1 MAAMTMPYKVRDAK
15 ELADIKPGDLIT
27 STLVVVSND
36 AYLKDV
42 KKVGEAP
49 LASALCV
56 LCTSAS
62 SGFELLKPG
71 EPVPDVPFLD
81 QEGRKT
87 SLASLKGQTVVLTFI
102 YTQCPMPTFCPLM
115 DRHFVTIQERLKAD
129 PALARVH
136 LATVSFDPVTDTPP
150 VLKKHAEQLGA
161 DTSRWTFFTGDRD
174 DVDRFAS
181 RFGVTIARDVKDP
194 LNITHNLRTAII
206 DRRRQ
211 AGEGL
216 HRQRMDAR
224 SDPRGSEVV
233 RTFRSASMTSA
244 SSGSASLSP
253 RERRLIARLRTPL
266 AVQRYLNPCPT
277 TRSRR
282 PRARRCGA
290 FAASCAAARRTASRR
305 RCSRRWC
312 SSSTAIRRWS

>member
-1 MAAMTMPYKVRDAK
+1 MTLHKIAAVLLLVASAACGSSDREYTLQGQILSIEPNRLQADVKHEEIKGFMAAMTMPYKVRDAK

-49 LASALCV
+49 LASASASSAP
-56 LCTSAS
+56 SAS

-71 EPVPDVPFLD
+71 ESVPDVPFLD

-87 SLASLKGQTVVLTFI
+87 SIASLKGQTVVLTFI
-102 YTQCPMPTFCPLM
+102 YTQCPIPTFCPLM

-150 VLKKHAEQLGA
+150 VLKKHAERLGA

-194 LNITHNLRTAII
+194 LNISHNLRTAII
-206 DRRRQ
+206 DPD
-211 AGEGL
+211 GKLVKVYTGNEW
-216 HRQRMDAR
+216 
-224 SDPRGSEVV
+224 
-233 RTFRSASMTSA
+233 
-244 SSGSASLSP
+244 
-253 RERRLIARLRTPL
+253 TPDQIL
-266 AVQRYLNPCPT
+266 ADLKK
-277 TRSRR
+277 
-282 PRARRCGA
+282 
-290 FAASCAAARRTASRR
+290 
-305 RCSRRWC
+305 
-312 SSSTAIRRWS
+312 